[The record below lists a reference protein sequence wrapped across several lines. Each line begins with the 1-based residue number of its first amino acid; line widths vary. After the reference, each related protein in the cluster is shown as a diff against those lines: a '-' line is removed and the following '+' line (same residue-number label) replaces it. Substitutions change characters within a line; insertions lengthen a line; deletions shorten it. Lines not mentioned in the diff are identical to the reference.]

1 MKYNDPIKYNNQYVG
16 YYGDILD
23 AEVEYIDYSNYSSV
37 EYSTFSSSSSETI
50 TFTEK
55 LDPESQGEIS
65 FDQTSSDSESQI
77 SIKY

>member
-16 YYGDILD
+16 YYGNILD
-23 AEVEYIDYSNYSSV
+23 GDFEYIDYSNYSSIA
-37 EYSTFSSSSSETI
+37 YSTVSSSSSETI

-55 LDPESQGEIS
+55 LDPGSQGEIS
-65 FDQTSSDSESQI
+65 FDQTSSGSESQI